1 MKHFIKP
8 TLIMIS
14 VFTFINMLSFIV
26 ERTKDPSKT
35 EGLSPI
41 VFTRPQLSRLVQ
53 LRPAEQV
60 KEKEVVKTPAPK
72 KKVKLPTPQLLPSGE
87 VAP

>member
-14 VFTFINMLSFIV
+14 VFAFINVLSFIV
-26 ERTKDPSKT
+26 ERTKDSPNIES
-35 EGLSPI
+35 LSPI
-41 VFTRPQLSRLVQ
+41 VFIRPQLSRLVQ
-53 LRPAEQV
+53 LRPVEQV
-60 KEKEVVKTPAPK
+60 KEQVVVKNPAPK
-72 KKVKLPTPQLLPSGE
+72 TKVRSSIPQLLPSGE

>member
-14 VFTFINMLSFIV
+14 VFAFINMLSFIV
-26 ERTKDPSKT
+26 ERTKDSPKI
-35 EGLSPI
+35 EGLSRI
-41 VFTRPQLSRLVQ
+41 VFIRPQLSRLVQ
-53 LRPAEQV
+53 LRPVEQV
-60 KEKEVVKTPAPK
+60 NEKVVVNSPAPK
-72 KKVKLPTPQLLPSGE
+72 TKVRSSKPKLLPSGE